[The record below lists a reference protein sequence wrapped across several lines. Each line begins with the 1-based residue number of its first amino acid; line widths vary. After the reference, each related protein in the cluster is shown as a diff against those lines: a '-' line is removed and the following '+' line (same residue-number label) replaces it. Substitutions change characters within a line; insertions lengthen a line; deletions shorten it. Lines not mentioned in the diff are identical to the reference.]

1 MKKSEYSK
9 SKTLEFIDEI
19 EFFENF
25 SQYEKKRVIGAGGCI
40 LDFSPGATIIAE
52 GEKDNSFY
60 VIHSGSV
67 VIKKRNIQFNQA
79 TKGDIFG
86 EMAFLSNTVRS
97 TSVIAKENVVVFN
110 INKKSM
116 GRLNCEVRE
125 KIKDHCINILVKL
138 VNKLTERLR
147 IRM

>member
-1 MKKSEYSK
+1 MK
-9 SKTLEFIDEI
+9 L
-19 EFFENF
+19 NF
-25 SQYEKKRVIGAGGCI
+25 LIISLNIEKKRVIGAGGCI
-40 LDFSPGATIIAE
+40 LDFNPGATIIAE

-67 VIKKRNIQFNQA
+67 VIKKRNIRFNQA

-97 TSVIAKENVVVFN
+97 TSVIAKENVVVFH
-110 INKKSM
+110 INKKAM

-125 KIKDHCINILVKL
+125 KIKDHCIDILVKL